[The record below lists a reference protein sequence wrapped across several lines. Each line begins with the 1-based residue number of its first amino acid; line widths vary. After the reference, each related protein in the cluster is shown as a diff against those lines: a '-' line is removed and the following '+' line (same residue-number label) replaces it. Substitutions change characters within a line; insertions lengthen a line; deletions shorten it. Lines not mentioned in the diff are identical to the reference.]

1 MLVMLLTSFLK
12 NVFLLTLCNL
22 RTHLLYIV
30 FHVEKINSEWVFPLK
45 SQRSVKARSPAE
57 KFRDIVLKGYPE
69 WPSWSRQLRRIFVSL
84 PSYGVGEDA
93 LRCMCEDYEWDLDS
107 TISLV
112 NRTKSFKKAVNEY
125 VQNNYEYRIVENIGR
140 SGKVSLRFQVRWS
153 VLQQM
158 YMLESGITSFI
169 KAETGKVSIA
179 ENKLIEKTGLLE
191 IEPLVLMNKSKKEA
205 SLATVDIS
213 GESSLYE
220 LESSLNGA

>member
-1 MLVMLLTSFLK
+1 MSSRATL
-12 NVFLLTLCNL
+12 NVFLVAKVT
-22 RTHLLYIV
+22 
-30 FHVEKINSEWVFPLK
+30 S
-45 SQRSVKARSPAE
+45 
-57 KFRDIVLKGYPE
+57 DICL
-69 WPSWSRQLRRIFVSL
+69 S

-153 VLQQM
+153 VLQQV

-191 IEPLVLMNKSKKEA
+191 IEPLVLINKSKKEA
-205 SLATVDIS
+205 SQATVDIS